1 MAVVHLVSHTHWDRE
16 WYLTFQQFRLKL
28 VHLIDKLL
36 FILKTNPDYRH
47 FMLDGQAILLEDYLE
62 IRPERERELRR
73 HIQKGRILVGPWY
86 CLPDE
91 CLVSPEALIRN
102 LIKGMA
108 NARNFGACMEV
119 GYIPDSFGHIG
130 QMPQILAGFSL
141 RSAAAWRG
149 AGDQPCELWWES
161 PNGARILLAY
171 LRESYSNAVKIPGL
185 NDEATVSEAAQQLGK
200 LLPFSQTGH
209 LLLMQGTDHIEPR
222 AETTAALTRLNSA
235 LPEHRFLHS
244 NLPSYID
251 AVLEA
256 VSDTASELP
265 LVRGELRCSKRQ
277 PLLTGT
283 LALHNWVKQRNHHC
297 ETLLEQW
304 AEPLSAYAA
313 LISAGRDDHAEY
325 PAYIVN
331 LQPLVRHAWRMLM
344 KCHPH
349 DSICASSI
357 DQVVEELR
365 SRFDQV
371 EQLGEAVRLQ
381 ALDIIMPRID
391 TQCPPMEI
399 QPDYFVTVFNPVS
412 SLRSDAV
419 QVEVILDDDS
429 TWIEITDNAGRIIPC
444 QLKKRGKHHQML
456 NTTVGWDGLVA
467 LSGAALEGSTHGIM
481 VHNLVIKRSGD
492 ELGLDFIMDD
502 TGSPMLKNWED
513 EITRHLADTSITT
526 FNVNAAAVK
535 PSLIE
540 FVAEDVP
547 GNGYRTYWIR
557 KIQAVPHTAVSGPTH
572 IENAYFRLEVEPV
585 TGLFTLLDKR
595 TGSTFNALNRF
606 VDGGDCGDM
615 YNYCP
620 PPHDG
625 LIDSQKDAEVRS
637 VSVIKG
643 ITSQSLEIDMV
654 MPVPKTL
661 SSARRSRSQETE
673 PIEILTRA
681 TLINGV
687 ERVDISTSITNV
699 CSDHRLRVHF
709 TAPFKVNTA
718 DYDGHFEVVSRPLDL
733 PVHDD
738 SWIEQP
744 APAHPQRCF
753 IDISDGTLGLMVAN
767 RGLREAEAIRVG
779 QGTEIALTLLRCVGW
794 LSLDNLPVRKGH
806 AGPPFIAT
814 PLAQMQG
821 TYSFDYSIIPHK
833 GNWRDA
839 YRHAYEF
846 NAPLRAVIGLIHPGK
861 LPGSSSFLQ
870 VEPPTF
876 IITAIKVAEDG
887 DGMIVRGYNITPE
900 PIDVH
905 LKAVFSFKSICRTRL
920 DETNG
925 AEIDGTPEGTVRFQA
940 GANEIVTLRF
950 NNVYFNKQGES
961 DES

>member
-1 MAVVHLVSHTHWDRE
+1 MAVIHLVSHTHWDRE

-36 FILKTNPDYRH
+36 FILKTNPDYRY
-47 FMLDGQAILLEDYLE
+47 FMLDGQTLILEDYLE
-62 IRPERERELRR
+62 IRPESEPELHR
-73 HIQKGRILVGPWY
+73 HIKEGHILAGPWY

-91 CLVSPEALIRN
+91 FLVSPESLIRN
-102 LIKGMA
+102 LIEGMA
-108 NARNFGACMEV
+108 DARKFGACMEV

-130 QMPQILAGFSL
+130 QMPQILAGFGL

-149 AGDQPCELWWES
+149 AGDQPCELWWQA

-185 NDEATVSEAAQQLGK
+185 TDEATVSEAAQQLGK

-222 AETTAALTRLNSA
+222 AETTAALARLNSA
-235 LPEHRFLHS
+235 LPGHRFLHS
-244 NLPSYID
+244 NLSSYID

-256 VSDTASELP
+256 VSNTTVELP

-283 LALHNWVKQRNHHC
+283 LALHNWVKRRNHDC

-304 AEPLSAYAA
+304 TEPLSAYAA
-313 LISAGRDDHAEY
+313 LILGGRDDHAEY

-331 LQPLVRHAWRMLM
+331 LQPLVHHAWRMLM

-365 SRFDQV
+365 PRFDQV
-371 EQLGEAVRLQ
+371 EQLGEAARLQ
-381 ALDIIMPRID
+381 ALDIIMPQID
-391 TQCPPMEI
+391 TLCPCKNS
-399 QPDYFVTVFNPVS
+399 QPDFSVTVFNPVAGP
-412 SLRSDAV
+412 RSDEV

-429 TWIEITDNAGRIIPC
+429 TWIEITDNTGRIIPC
-444 QLKKRGKHHQML
+444 QLKERGERHQL
-456 NTTVGWDGLVA
+456 LSTTVGWDGLVA
-467 LSGAALEGSTHGIM
+467 LSGVALEGSTHGIM
-481 VHNLVIKRSGD
+481 VHDLVIKRSGD
-492 ELGLDFIMDD
+492 ELGLNFIMDD
-502 TGSPMLKNWED
+502 TGSPMLKDWEE
-513 EITRHLADTSITT
+513 EITRHLADTSITI
-526 FNVNAAAVK
+526 FNVNASVVK

-540 FVAEDVP
+540 FVAENVP
-547 GNGYRTYWIR
+547 GHGYSTYWIR
-557 KIQAVPHTAVSGPTH
+557 KVQAVPQPEVSGLTH
-572 IENAYFRLEVEPV
+572 IENEFFKLEAEPA

-606 VDGGDCGDM
+606 MDGGDCGDM

-620 PPHDG
+620 PRDDC

-661 SSARRSRSQETE
+661 SNTRRSRSPETE

-681 TLINGV
+681 TLVNGV
-687 ERVDISTSITNV
+687 ERVDISTSIKNT
-699 CSDHRLRVHF
+699 CSEHRLRVHF
-709 TAPFKVNTA
+709 TAPFNVNKA
-718 DYDGHFEVVSRPLDL
+718 EYDGHFEVVSRPLDL
-733 PVHDD
+733 PAHDD

-753 IDISDGTLGLMVAN
+753 IDVSDGTLGLMVAN
-767 RGLREAEAIRVG
+767 RGLREAEAIQVG
-779 QGTEIALTLLRCVGW
+779 RGTEIALTLLRCVGW

-821 TYSFDYSIIPHK
+821 TYNFAYSIIPHK
-833 GNWRDA
+833 GTWREA
-839 YRHAYEF
+839 CRHAYEF
-846 NAPLRAVIGLIHPGK
+846 NAPLRAVIGLPHPGK
-861 LPGSSSFLQ
+861 LPGASSFLQ
-870 VEPPTF
+870 VEPATF
-876 IITAIKVAEDG
+876 IITAVKAAEDG
-887 DGMIVRGYNITPE
+887 NGMIVRGYNITSE
-900 PIDVH
+900 AIDVL
-905 LKAVFSFKSICRTRL
+905 LKAVFSFKSICRTML

-940 GANEIVTLRF
+940 GAHEIVTLRF
-950 NNVYFNKQGES
+950 NNVYFSKQGG
-961 DES
+961 

>member
-1 MAVVHLVSHTHWDRE
+1 MAVIHLVSHTHWDRE

-36 FILKTNPDYRH
+36 FILKTNPDYRY
-47 FMLDGQAILLEDYLE
+47 FMLDGQAIILEDYLE
-62 IRPERERELRR
+62 IRPERAPELRR
-73 HIQKGRILVGPWY
+73 HIQEGRILAGPWY

-91 CLVSPEALIRN
+91 FLISPESLIRN
-102 LIKGMA
+102 LTAGMA
-108 NARNFGACMEV
+108 DARKFGACMEV

-130 QMPQILAGFSL
+130 QMPQILAGFGL

-149 AGDQPCELWWES
+149 AGDQPCELWWEA
-161 PNGARILLAY
+161 PNGARVLLIY

-222 AETTAALTRLNSA
+222 AETTAALARLNSA

-244 NLPSYID
+244 NLPAYID
-251 AVLEA
+251 AVLKA
-256 VSDTASELP
+256 ISDTTVEPP

-283 LALHNWVKQRNHHC
+283 LALHNRVKQRNHDC

-304 AEPLSAYAA
+304 TEPLSAYAE
-313 LISAGRDDHAEY
+313 LISAVPENQAEY
-325 PAYIVN
+325 TANITN

-344 KCHPH
+344 QCHPH
-349 DSICASSI
+349 DSVCASSI
-357 DQVVEELR
+357 DQVVEELKP
-365 SRFDQV
+365 RFDQV
-371 EQLGEAVRLQ
+371 EQLAKALNQ
-381 ALDIIMPRID
+381 QSLDIIMPQID
-391 TQCPPMEI
+391 TQCPPMDSR
-399 QPDYFVTVFNPVS
+399 PDFSVTVFNP
-412 SLRSDAV
+412 LAGPRSDAV

-429 TWIEITDNAGRIIPC
+429 TWIEITDNTGRIIPC
-444 QLKKRGKHHQML
+444 QLKERGLRHQML

-481 VHNLVIKRSGD
+481 VHNLLIKRSGD

-502 TGSPMLKNWED
+502 TGSPMLKNWEE
-513 EITRHLADTSITT
+513 EITRRLADTSITT
-526 FNVNAAAVK
+526 FNVNAALVK

-547 GNGYRTYWIR
+547 GNGYRTCWIR
-557 KIQAVPHTAVSGPTH
+557 KIHAVPHPAVSGPAH
-572 IENAYFRLEVEPV
+572 IENAYFRLEAQPA
-585 TGLFTLLDKR
+585 TGLLTLLDKR
-595 TGSTFNALNRF
+595 TGSTFNSLNKF

-615 YNYCP
+615 YSYCP
-620 PPHDG
+620 PVDDS
-625 LIDSQKDAEVRS
+625 LIDSQKDAQVRS
-637 VSVIKG
+637 ISVNKG
-643 ITSQSLEIDMV
+643 ATSQNLEIDMV
-654 MPVPKTL
+654 MPVPKALTTT
-661 SSARRSRSQETE
+661 RQSRSPETD
-673 PIEILTRA
+673 PLEILIRA
-681 TLINGV
+681 TLVNGV
-687 ERVDISTSITNV
+687 ERVDISTSITNS

-709 TAPFKVNTA
+709 TVPFNVSKA

-753 IDISDGTLGLMVAN
+753 IDISDGSLSLMVAN
-767 RGLREAEAIRVG
+767 RGLREAEAIQVG
-779 QGTEIALTLLRCVGW
+779 RGTDIALTLLRCVGW

-806 AGPPFIAT
+806 AGPPFRAT
-814 PLAQMQG
+814 PLAQMHG

-833 GNWRDA
+833 GTWRDA

-846 NAPLRAVIGLIHPGK
+846 NAPLRAVIGLPHPGK
-861 LPGSSSFLQ
+861 IPGASSFLQ
-870 VEPPTF
+870 VEPAAF
-876 IITAIKVAEDG
+876 IITAVKVAEDG
-887 DGMIVRGYNITPE
+887 NGMIVRGYNITSAT
-900 PIDVH
+900 IDVR
-905 LKAVFSFKSICRTRL
+905 LKAVFPFKSIYRTRL
-920 DETNG
+920 DETTR
-925 AEIDGTPEGTVRFQA
+925 EDIDHGPEGSVRFQA

-950 NNVYFNKQGES
+950 NNVYLKKRGRML
-961 DES
+961 

>member
-1 MAVVHLVSHTHWDRE
+1 LAVIHLVSHTHWDRE

-28 VHLIDKLL
+28 VHLIDELL
-36 FILKTNPDYRH
+36 FILKTDPDYGY

-62 IRPERERELRR
+62 IRPERAPELRR
-73 HIQKGRILVGPWY
+73 HIQKGRILAGPWY

-91 CLVSPEALIRN
+91 FLVSPESLIRN
-102 LIKGMA
+102 LAMGMA
-108 NARNFGACMEV
+108 DSRKFGACMEV

-130 QMPQILAGFSL
+130 QMPQILAGFGL
-141 RSAAAWRG
+141 GSAVAWRG
-149 AGDQPCELWWES
+149 IGDQLCELWWES

-244 NLPSYID
+244 NLSSYIN

-256 VSDTASELP
+256 VSNTTVELP

-283 LALHNWVKQRNHHC
+283 LALHNWVKRRNHDC
-297 ETLLEQW
+297 EMLLEQW
-304 AEPLSAYAA
+304 TEPLSAYAE
-313 LISAGRDDHAEY
+313 LISGVPENQEAY
-325 PAYIVN
+325 PANITN
-331 LQPLVRHAWRMLM
+331 LQPLVHHAWRMLM

-365 SRFDQV
+365 PRFDQV

-381 ALDIIMPRID
+381 ALDIVMPQID
-391 TQCPPMEI
+391 TLCPCKDS
-399 QPDYFVTVFNPVS
+399 QPDFSVTVFNPVAGP
-412 SLRSDAV
+412 RSDAV
-419 QVEVILDDDS
+419 QIEVILDDDN
-429 TWIEITDNAGRIIPC
+429 TWIEIVDSAGTIIPC
-444 QLKKRGKHHQML
+444 QLKERGPQHQLL
-456 NTTVGWDGLVA
+456 NTIVGWDGLVA

-481 VHNLVIKRSGD
+481 VHNLVIKRSSD

-502 TGSPMLKNWED
+502 TGSPMLKNWEE
-513 EITRHLADTSITT
+513 EITHHLADTSIKT
-526 FNVNAAAVK
+526 FNVNASAVK

-540 FVAEDVP
+540 FVAENVP
-547 GNGYRTYWIR
+547 GHGYATYWIR
-557 KIQAVPHTAVSGPTH
+557 KIHTVPHSAVSGSTH
-572 IENAYFRLEVEPV
+572 IENAYFRLESQPA
-585 TGLFTLLDKR
+585 TGLLSLLDKR

-620 PPHDG
+620 PRDDS

-643 ITSQSLEIDMV
+643 ITSQSMEIDMV

-661 SSARRSRSQETE
+661 AATRQSRSLETD

-681 TLINGV
+681 TLIDGV
-687 ERVDISTSITNV
+687 ERVDISTSIKNT

-709 TAPFKVNTA
+709 TVPFNVNKA

-733 PVHDD
+733 PAHDD

-753 IDISDGTLGLMVAN
+753 IDISDGALGLMVAD

-779 QGTEIALTLLRCVGW
+779 RGTEIALTLLRCVGW

-806 AGPPFIAT
+806 AGPPFMAT

-821 TYSFDYSIIPHK
+821 TYNFDYSIIPHK
-833 GNWRDA
+833 GTWRDA

-846 NAPLRAVIGLIHPGK
+846 NARLRAVIGLPHPGT
-861 LPGSSSFLQ
+861 LPGAGSFLH
-870 VEPPTF
+870 VEPATF

-900 PIDVH
+900 
-905 LKAVFSFKSICRTRL
+905 AVAVRLRTVFPFKSICRTRL
-920 DETNG
+920 DETTRVD
-925 AEIDGTPEGTVRFQA
+925 IDYSPEGTVRFQA

-950 NNVYFNKQGES
+950 NNVYFSKQGG
-961 DES
+961 